1 MPKIPS
7 LDYLATGPNANPST
21 SAIVAQFTP
30 PPVTPESQMATL
42 IALQRQMIVLLT
54 SINKRLGNPMVQNVF
69 PKTVKQENT
78 NTVIKTVERP

>member
-1 MPKIPS
+1 MPKIPN
-7 LDYLATGPNANPST
+7 LDYLAAEPNTPPST
-21 SAIVAQFTP
+21 ATIAAQFTP
-30 PPVTPESQMATL
+30 PPVTPSSQMATL

-54 SINKRLGNPMVQNVF
+54 SINKRLGNPMVQNIF